1 MKINLPEKVNILIR
15 QLESCG
21 HEAFAVGGCVR
32 DSILGRAPNDWDL
45 CTSAT
50 PEEMRECFAGGG
62 PGASA
67 PGGQL
72 SATPDDAAQESGG
85 RRPGPGGQS
94 DSSHHACKVIETGLQ
109 HGTLTVLLDGDA
121 FEITTYRIDGEY
133 SDGRHPDQVEFTRSL
148 QEDLARRDFTINAM
162 AYNDAAGL
170 VDPFGG
176 QADLKAGILRC
187 VGEPEKR
194 FTEDSLRILRCIRFA
209 SQLNYSIEPG
219 TSAAMYTCLPLIDRV
234 AAERIRIE
242 FDKLLCGPAAPA
254 VLRQHRDIIAHIIP
268 EIRPMFDLD
277 QKNAYHIYDVWEHT
291 LQVLSHIPNDPDLRL
306 AAFFH
311 DIGKPPTMTVVPNER
326 YVSPPAAPGA
336 GAKSA
341 GADFPEWGHF
351 YGHEAAGAE
360 ITGKILRRLKY
371 DNATRENVCTV
382 IDAHKIVF
390 QPTARHARRLLN
402 KLGEKQLR
410 QLIQLE
416 LADVK
421 SQNPVYTDEREK
433 NISAFEASLN
443 EVLAED
449 QCFSLKHMAINGS
462 DLMKL
467 GVPQGRE
474 IGRVLNA
481 LLDQVVEGVLPNDR
495 DTLMMQAAKFIK

>member
-1 MKINLPEKVNILIR
+1 MKINLPEKVNILIS

-32 DSILGRAPNDWDL
+32 DSILGRMPNDWDL

-50 PEEMRECFAGGG
+50 PEEMKECF
-62 PGASA
+62 
-67 PGGQL
+67 
-72 SATPDDAAQESGG
+72 T
-85 RRPGPGGQS
+85 
-94 DSSHHACKVIETGLQ
+94 CKIIETGLQ

-133 SDGRHPDQVEFTRSL
+133 SDGRHPDQVVFTRSL
-148 QEDLARRDFTINAM
+148 KADLARRDFTINAM
-162 AYNDAAGL
+162 AYSDAAGL

-176 QADLKAGILRC
+176 QADLNAGLLRC
-187 VGEPEKR
+187 VGEPARR

-209 SQLNYSIEPG
+209 SQLGYDIESD
-219 TSAAMYTCLPLIDRV
+219 TAKAMYSCLPLIDRV

-242 FDKLLCGPAAPA
+242 FDKLLCGPAAA
-254 VLRQHRDIIAHIIP
+254 AILRQHRDIIAHIIP
-268 EIRPMFDLD
+268 EVRPMFDLD
-277 QKNAYHIYDVWEHT
+277 QKNAYHVYDVWEHT
-291 LQVLSHIPNDPDLRL
+291 LQVLSHIPAKPALKL
-306 AAFFH
+306 SAFFH

-326 YVSPPAAPGA
+326 YAPASPPQPDHSRKSAASSPDH
-336 GAKSA
+336 SNHA

-360 ITGKILRRLKY
+360 ITDKVMRRLKY

-390 QPTARHARRLLN
+390 QPTARHARRLLG
-402 KLGEKQLR
+402 KLGETQLR

-421 SQNPVYTDEREK
+421 SQNPVYTDERVA
-433 NISAFEASLN
+433 NITAFTEALD
-443 EVLAED
+443 EVIAEE
-449 QCFSLKHMAINGS
+449 QCFSLKHLAVKGS
-462 DLMKL
+462 DLLEL
-467 GVPQGRE
+467 GIPQGRE
-474 IGRVLNA
+474 IGRILNT
-481 LLDQVVEGVLPNDR
+481 LLEQVVEGDLPNEKNA
-495 DTLMMQAAKFIK
+495 LLEQAVKLLK